1 MTTRRSFISAFG
13 AAAAGLTLPP
23 SLLASCRPRS
33 DAQTGEAPTAL
44 GGIGVQLYLLRG
56 AMQRDVEGT
65 LARIAELGFREVEW
79 WGSYG
84 RSAVELK
91 ALLDKNGLT
100 SPAVHVDSRELAPDR
115 LEATLARAEAMGQ
128 RWVIVPSTNPPQ
140 RNTEGYTAL
149 AQLLS
154 AAGRAGASRGIRAG
168 FHNHDY
174 DFAPRDGGTLWS
186 VLARES
192 DPSVVDLELDCYWAF
207 KSGHDPLA
215 VLRAHGNRIAHLHI
229 KDSMG
234 PPAHTMVD
242 AGAGVLDW
250 KAIID
255 EGTARGV
262 RHVYVEHDSPADAWD
277 SASAGLGH
285 LKALGY

>member
-1 MTTRRSFISAFG
+1 MA
-13 AAAAGLTLPP
+13 LT
-23 SLLASCRPRS
+23 
-33 DAQTGEAPTAL
+33 
-44 GGIGVQLYLLRG
+44 GIGVQLYLLRG

-79 WGSYG
+79 WGNYG
-84 RSAVELK
+84 RSPEALRT
-91 ALLDKNGLT
+91 LLDRNGLT
-100 SPAVHVDSRELAPDR
+100 SPAVHVDTRDLAPER
-115 LEATLARAEAMGQ
+115 LSRTLASAEAMGQ
-128 RWVIVPSTNPPQ
+128 RWLVVPWTDAAQ
-140 RNTEGYTAL
+140 RTTEGYTEL

-154 AAGRAGASRGIRAG
+154 MAGRAGAPRGVRAA
-168 FHNHDY
+168 FHNHDF
-174 DFAPRDGGTLWS
+174 DFAPRDGGTLWE

-192 DPSVVDLELDCYWAF
+192 DPAVVDLELDCYWAF

-215 VLRAHGNRIAHLHI
+215 VLRAHGNRIVHLHI

-234 PPAHTMVD
+234 PPEHRMVD

-250 KAIID
+250 KAIIT

-262 RHVYVEHDSPADAWD
+262 RHVYVEHDSPADAWE